1 MADAGELEGFR
12 RLSDL
17 AFDELSRRDLSSTSG
32 PPPTDLPVLLRLSL
46 LSLPLS
52 ADSELAFRRCTRLLA
67 SLRGI
72 LSRDPDPSLL
82 PALEVFLDNLVS
94 SKQLMSCS
102 AAANAV
108 VPRRSRVASV
118 GLACRGGNLFV
129 MELMSQ
135 HFISSVQDEQVF
147 LSTLSWSAKADLEV
161 PEIGFP
167 GALTLLHKSC
177 LLSIPPAVQAH
188 FLLLACRCVGD
199 GALDMHLLAFEH
211 AMDVYLRYLPA
222 LGVFRR
228 TSGVKGPLGCSMKRR
243 PLSSC
248 IQAATHQKLT
258 CDINRLVLFCSL
270 HSNNDLPINE
280 GDIVRFIEE
289 NQQVLHEQSRQD
301 TVTAM
306 KSIVSNVLLA
316 KQEEMDRLD
325 PNVSEEIICL
335 AAALRL
341 MCSSFIRI
349 MHCIRQM
356 TVGDGSQ
363 TTHCLEPC
371 KVFNIVAETIS
382 LLGHY
387 EPKELQRNDLFE
399 AIGKPG
405 DGEQGAV
412 LMLSHFTT
420 LSVHC
425 LRMRF
430 NFMWKGCI
438 FMMMMANLCAT
449 EMCHFLIDGSK
460 ASKVCSADQDGSSKG
475 SVPRKS
481 STAIALRFRN
491 TQKVYIQD
499 KLGHGF
505 GEVCSFDSLQRCTS
519 SYGRDTSSYGRDNVR
534 TILKGLGCGE
544 DSSDLH
550 DFIECNPSLDY
561 SNWWTQ
567 RKKFK
572 KFKDH
577 KWIRSKRHSM
587 SRLRASRV
595 WNAYL
600 PAAHRKRSSVNKK
613 DSDDGRLRP

>member
-12 RLSDL
+12 RLSGL
-17 AFDELSRRDLSSTSG
+17 AFDELSRRDLSSASG
-32 PPPTDLPVLLRLSL
+32 PPPADLPTLLRLCL

-52 ADSELAFRRCTRLLA
+52 ADAELALRRCTRLLA

-72 LSRDPDPSLL
+72 LCRDLDPSLL

-94 SKQLMSCS
+94 SNQLMTCFT
-102 AAANAV
+102 AANAV
-108 VPRRSRVASV
+108 MPRRSRITSLGSV
-118 GLACRGGNLFV
+118 CSGGNLFV
-129 MELMSQ
+129 MELMSH
-135 HFISSVQDEQVF
+135 HFISSVQDEEGF
-147 LSTLSWSAKADLEV
+147 LSALSWSAKAKLEV
-161 PEIGFP
+161 PEIGLS
-167 GALTLLHKSC
+167 GALSLLHKSC

-188 FLLLACRCVGD
+188 FLLLACRCADNGD
-199 GALDMHLLAFEH
+199 LNMNLLAFEH
-211 AMDVYLRYLPA
+211 AMDVYLSYLPA

-228 TSGVKGPLGCSMKRR
+228 TSGVKRPLGCSMKRR

-248 IQAATHQKLT
+248 LQAATHQKLA
-258 CDINRLVLFCSL
+258 CDINRLVLFCNL
-270 HSNNDLPINE
+270 HSNDDLPINE
-280 GDIVRFIEE
+280 SDIVRFIEE

-301 TVTAM
+301 TITAV
-306 KSIVSNVLLA
+306 KSIVSNVLLLA
-316 KQEEMDRLD
+316 KQEEMDRLY

-341 MCSSFIRI
+341 MGSSFIRI

-371 KVFNIVAETIS
+371 KVFNIVSETIS

-387 EPKELQRNDLFE
+387 EPNELQRNDLFDT
-399 AIGKPG
+399 IGKPG
-405 DGEQGAV
+405 DGQQGAV
-412 LMLSHFTT
+412 LMLSHFAT

-438 FMMMMANLCAT
+438 FMMMIANLCAT
-449 EMCHFLIDGSK
+449 EMYHFLIDGSK
-460 ASKVCSADQDGSSKG
+460 ASKVRCADQDGSLKA

-481 STAIALRFRN
+481 STVIALRFQN
-491 TQKVYIQD
+491 TQQVYIQD
-499 KLGHGF
+499 KLGPGF
-505 GEVCSFDSLQRCTS
+505 GEVCSSDSLQRC
-519 SYGRDTSSYGRDNVR
+519 TSSYGRDNVR
-534 TILKGLGCGE
+534 TILKGLTGRGE
-544 DSSDLH
+544 DSSDLY

-587 SRLRASRV
+587 SRLRASKSSLQNRMDAVGRV
-595 WNAYL
+595 F
-600 PAAHRKRSSVNKK
+600 RCK
-613 DSDDGRLRP
+613 